1 MLKRLYLSMLL
12 LVACNSISAMEEVKQ
27 QITVPT
33 RKKLEIIRPSQQRAA
48 QEDVFSSTTVVTP
61 IIPQD
66 ITQRVA
72 AEVPRVVPVTTHGI
86 RQNQPIREY
95 IEIDTTLVD
104 YHTGANVRYYSEYH
118 AQPESGTHTVSFP
131 LNCCDPLPIRNF
143 GSIRYFFISAI
154 EFGPHYYYPKSP
166 LEGASSPV
174 RIMDLDINKVIVVR
188 AKNEFNRSEV
198 YIGYNSNSGE
208 TKRGCRIYN
217 GKILFIQIKE
227 IPNSRMDA
235 YNIHYRRIPVAGVGT
250 FSNQEIGQEVR
261 KYLQDPRDYNWQSP
275 VFQKIVIEL
284 MGPREPGIVWDN
296 QQFYSTICYWT
307 IDENKLKGIHYR
319 PH

>member
-12 LVACNSISAMEEVKQ
+12 LVACNSISAMEEAKQ

-33 RKKLEIIRPSQQRAA
+33 RKKLEIIRPSQQRID
-48 QEDVFSSTTVVTP
+48 QEDVFSSAAVVTP

-72 AEVPRVVPVTTHGI
+72 AEVPRVVPVATHGV
-86 RQNQPIREY
+86 RQNQHVREY

-118 AQPESGTHTVSFP
+118 AKPKSDTNIVSFP

-143 GSIRYFFISAI
+143 GGIRYFFISAI
-154 EFGPHYYYPKSP
+154 KAIHGSVGSAICVGDPE
-166 LEGASSPV
+166 
-174 RIMDLDINKVIVVR
+174 INKVIAVR
-188 AKNEFNRSEV
+188 AKNDCGINHSEI
-198 YIGYNSNSGE
+198 YIGYNPNRYA
-208 TKRGCRIYN
+208 TDRGNRIYD
-217 GKILFIQIKE
+217 GKILFITTKDTRFVE
-227 IPNSRMDA
+227 IRMT
-235 YNIHYRRIPVAGVGT
+235 PMAGVGY

-261 KYLQDPRDYNWQSP
+261 KYLQDPLDCSWQSP
-275 VFQKIVIEL
+275 VFQKIILEL
-284 MGPREPGIVWDN
+284 MGPLEPGIVWDN
-296 QQFYSTICYWT
+296 QLLYSTICYWT